1 MYLTEMIRRPDV
13 VTGDGFP
20 WSVPAFARLQS
31 LAFTT
36 PVTVLVGENGSGK
49 STLLEAIAIG
59 TKAVAAGSRDLSRD
73 PSRDPSLEGA
83 RALAG
88 GFRFVR
94 RRHAV
99 TRLFF
104 RAEDALGFA
113 RRMEAEMVALR
124 QEAAETRR
132 ALGDAT
138 AQRRLA
144 ADIVEGQAR
153 VIAETYGDDPEGFS
167 HGERFLGLLRHRIR
181 SPGLYLLDEPETPL
195 SPTRILGLIALIG
208 DRVAHGAQFVLSTHS
223 PMLMAIPGSRILVL
237 EPDGPVETA
246 WDEVEHVRLTRAF
259 LNDPAALLRHL

>member
-1 MYLTEMIRRPDV
+1 MFLTEMTRRPDV
-13 VTGDGFP
+13 APTDGFP
-20 WSVPAFARLQS
+20 WSVPAFAGADRIGFS
-31 LAFTT
+31 T

-59 TKAVAAGSRDLSRD
+59 MKAVAAGSRDLM
-73 PSRDPSLEGA
+73 RDPSLEGV

-113 RRMEAEMVALR
+113 RRMEQEMIEFR
-124 QEAAETRR
+124 REAAETRR
-132 ALGDAT
+132 TLGDAT

-144 ADIVEGQAR
+144 AAMLDGQAR
-153 VIAETYGDDPEGFS
+153 GIAEVYGDDPEGRS

-195 SPTRILGLIALIG
+195 SPTRVLALIALIG
-208 DRVAHGAQFVLSTHS
+208 DMVARGAQFVLSTHS
-223 PMLMAIPGSRILVL
+223 PMLMAIPQSRILVL
-237 EPDGPVETA
+237 EPTGPVETP
-246 WDEVEHVRLTRAF
+246 WEEVEHVRVTRAF
-259 LNDPAALLRHL
+259 LNDPGSFLRRL